1 MKKKRSPNQRAF
13 KITKKNQIVI
23 APKTEEPVPEIDTAK
38 AVSFAM
44 SIAEEMKKRQREEDA
59 RRKDEKAAKVAAKP
73 RRYSV
78 RDLQSFEKRLVA
90 VREELLAHSRNMTD
104 SVGLNSAA
112 DIEPDNGDGTSQTMR
127 LEAISQIEKA
137 NKSIN
142 DVEESLRRVA
152 DGSYGVCMTCGGLIA
167 RERLIQSPFVK
178 TCTACQH
185 RLEQR
190 GE

>member
-1 MKKKRSPNQRAF
+1 M
-13 KITKKNQIVI
+13 
-23 APKTEEPVPEIDTAK
+23 
-38 AVSFAM
+38 
-44 SIAEEMKKRQREEDA
+44 
-59 RRKDEKAAKVAAKP
+59 
-73 RRYSV
+73 
-78 RDLQSFEKRLVA
+78 
-90 VREELLAHSRNMTD
+90 REELLAHSRNMTD